1 MNNKTVIEFGFRIIW
16 RIMEISSISI
26 ILRFRFRFRFLLHN
40 SIWWTNNEGFFE
52 PISQRVAWA
61 GTEKNCSGFGAK
73 NWHFYGDLQR
83 RRYRWGE
90 WGINSTN
97 FQLWDNSDLCSLRCT
112 LVWQAKNPWTR
123 WSYTAW
129 GDRCCHSYKTLRAQL
144 GTETDLG
151 LKQMSSADHKIPT
164 LLFNP

>member
-1 MNNKTVIEFGFRIIW
+1 MAAVVGKRNSVHRHWTKAKRALMSGTNG
-16 RIMEISSISI
+16 
-26 ILRFRFRFRFLLHN
+26 

-52 PISQRVAWA
+52 QISERVAWA
-61 GTEKNCSGFGAK
+61 GAEKNCSGFGAK
-73 NWHFYGDLQR
+73 NCHFYGDLQR
-83 RRYRWGE
+83 RRYRWGK

-97 FQLWDNSDLCSLRCT
+97 FQLWENSDLCRLRCT

-151 LKQMSSADHKIPT
+151 LTQMSSAGHKIPT